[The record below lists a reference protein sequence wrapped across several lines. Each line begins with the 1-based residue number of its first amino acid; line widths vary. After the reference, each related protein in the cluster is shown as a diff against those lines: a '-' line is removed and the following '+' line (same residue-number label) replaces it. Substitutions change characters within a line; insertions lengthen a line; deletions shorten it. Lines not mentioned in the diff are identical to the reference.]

1 MFSHCRRLTL
11 KRLFIVS
18 IDTIDPRATSP
29 SLRLVNKA
37 SLDRVLRAEIY
48 VNPSDGQLRAAHL
61 ILGYNPISHAF
72 QAPSCVIK
80 AKDPQLRRISVAY
93 EGFVVPQGIPLPEY
107 SQHAEELPVASLA
120 EVAPSS
126 PHTSQV
132 KEEEEAERE
141 EGSSGDLALAT
152 DDYEIF
158 DLLTPSPNTPE
169 DMGIQRK
176 PQRSLQELL
185 ESQPGRG
192 EAGRPTQPKLP
203 PPPPKSP
210 PRAPRPALPS
220 RTEQPDPKRR
230 REPKGKEIVETGR
243 PRSSS
248 EEETHRPTK
257 QLKIGHAS
265 SRGPEPGEV
274 QQSEPR
280 AWLPAP
286 MLGGEPLTDD
296 ASIRDYNGG
305 IGCHVAS
312 ALEETLLLPRDMI
325 ELRGLRRNEVVLQAK
340 RSLGMVCVAAA

>member
-1 MFSHCRRLTL
+1 M
-11 KRLFIVS
+11 
-18 IDTIDPRATSP
+18 
-29 SLRLVNKA
+29 
-37 SLDRVLRAEIY
+37 DRVLRAEIY

-61 ILGYNPISHAF
+61 ILGYNPISRAF

-80 AKDPQLRRISVAY
+80 AKDPRLHRISVAY
-93 EGFVVPQGIPLPEY
+93 EGFVVPQGVPLPVY
-107 SQHAEELPVASLA
+107 PQRAEDLPVASLA

-126 PHTSQV
+126 PLTSQV
-132 KEEEEAERE
+132 EEEEEAERG
-141 EGSSGDLALAT
+141 EGSFVDPSSAT

-158 DLLTPSPNTPE
+158 NSPIPLPNIPE

-192 EAGRPTQPKLP
+192 EVGRSTQPKLP

-210 PRAPRPALPS
+210 PRAPRPAPPP
-220 RTEQPDPKRR
+220 RVEQPDPKRR

-243 PRSSS
+243 TRSSS
-248 EEETHRPTK
+248 EEEIHRPTK
-257 QLKIGHAS
+257 QLKVGHVP

-274 QQSEPR
+274 QQPEPR

-286 MLGGEPLTDD
+286 MIGGEPLTDD

-305 IGCHVAS
+305 IGCHVVS